1 MSYCNDGRGQER
13 WTSAFERDEQI
24 DGIRSLAPAGGGG
37 GGGGGSW
44 GETGEVATQADVV
57 APPAGS
63 RGVLIS
69 GTISAKDKSATI
81 ESAVPMPYAGDAA
94 PGAGS
99 FTLRVEDAAGGLL
112 ATRKFAPLVGF
123 GDGPGDGETA
133 SFAEAVAIPGGTSIG
148 RVSVTSDTAG
158 QLITRVAATG
168 PAPTV
173 SDVAISD
180 ASIERDPVTLTWKR
194 SAGTISAILFSPDDG
209 DSWRPLAFRVAG
221 ESFSVNPET
230 LAGTERG
237 RFAVATTD
245 GLRGAV
251 AELTGVTVSVSNA
264 APTVSITS
272 PRADDPSPSG
282 LQPILFQAVAG
293 DRDQELADSAIVWS
307 SDRDGELGTGA
318 VLTRTADTLAEGK
331 HVITVTVT
339 DDEGAKATATVELEV
354 FRVPPPP
361 PSADKTVTASAP
373 ASVVGGSTTT
383 VSVKVSN
390 AGPARSRTLRLAAT
404 LPEGTAARVP
414 ADQQGWTCAVAGRDL
429 VCERPQLMP
438 AEATTLA
445 VPVVVSDVAARTSR
459 TIEVA
464 VDSAVADPIP
474 ADDRAS
480 VSFDVTPAPPATDP
494 DPTPTPQ
501 PGGGAPPPSG
511 GSGGPAPATPAAK
524 RLALTVKQS
533 RAQLLTN
540 KLDLSV
546 VAGCGPVACTASASA
561 TMKVG
566 GRTWRFRGATANLAA
581 NRTVR
586 LRLGSTKALRR
597 AARGAL
603 RHSPKRKLSVVVT
616 VRVRSA
622 DGIAATQR
630 VRIPVRLLK
639 R

>member
-1 MSYCNDGRGQER
+1 
-13 WTSAFERDEQI
+13 
-24 DGIRSLAPAGGGG
+24 
-37 GGGGGSW
+37 
-44 GETGEVATQADVV
+44 
-57 APPAGS
+57 
-63 RGVLIS
+63 
-69 GTISAKDKSATI
+69 
-81 ESAVPMPYAGDAA
+81 
-94 PGAGS
+94 
-99 FTLRVEDAAGGLL
+99 
-112 ATRKFAPLVGF
+112 
-123 GDGPGDGETA
+123 
-133 SFAEAVAIPGGTSIG
+133 
-148 RVSVTSDTAG
+148 
-158 QLITRVAATG
+158 
-168 PAPTV
+168 
-173 SDVAISD
+173 
-180 ASIERDPVTLTWKR
+180 
-194 SAGTISAILFSPDDG
+194 
-209 DSWRPLAFRVAG
+209 
-221 ESFSVNPET
+221 
-230 LAGTERG
+230 
-237 RFAVATTD
+237 
-245 GLRGAV
+245 
-251 AELTGVTVSVSNA
+251 
-264 APTVSITS
+264 
-272 PRADDPSPSG
+272 
-282 LQPILFQAVAG
+282 
-293 DRDQELADSAIVWS
+293 
-307 SDRDGELGTGA
+307 
-318 VLTRTADTLAEGK
+318 
-331 HVITVTVT
+331 
-339 DDEGAKATATVELEV
+339 
-354 FRVPPPP
+354 
-361 PSADKTVTASAP
+361 
-373 ASVVGGSTTT
+373 
-383 VSVKVSN
+383 
-390 AGPARSRTLRLAAT
+390 
-404 LPEGTAARVP
+404 
-414 ADQQGWTCAVAGRDL
+414 
-429 VCERPQLMP
+429 MP

-566 GRTWRFRGATANLAA
+566 GRTWWFRGATANLAA

-622 DGIAATQR
+622 DGIAASQR